1 MTLLCND
8 IVDIS
13 VKEKRRFWKR
23 WREGGSK
30 NNLKELPNEQL
41 MTGREQQEKRDLEV
55 SYDGRMIE

>member
-41 MTGREQQEKRDLEV
+41 MT
-55 SYDGRMIE
+55 